1 MPHLNRYRLPPP
13 ESLQRRAIQRSMFLV
28 TNLPFPS
35 RAALLAGCFC
45 LCISPIQAAG
55 EGTWLRWFSPA
66 LRELDQHLT
75 EARKELTALGAPVI
89 GQTVPEFGIQHT
101 MLAKAPPVSPWVQID
116 LGESHRFDM
125 VALLPAM
132 VDFQSVLQSAYA
144 FPLRFRLDA
153 SDEESFTTFTPLL
166 VETEVDFEH
175 TSAAP
180 VIVHTPQ
187 AKARYLRLTATK
199 LAEVEGRWTFA
210 LSELMVLSGNRN
222 LALGATVTHKGGT
235 ALPPRWLSQNLTD
248 GRTPLGPPIDR
259 SVMPEFD
266 ALFAV
271 MPDADSPAWMKVD
284 LGKDMP
290 IDEVRLHPLH
300 ARQGADVP
308 GFRFPLQ
315 FRVEIAASEDMKDAT
330 VIFDTRDDD
339 FSNPGNNPVTLPAHG
354 AHGRFVRVVMLK
366 SQKTGA
372 TDFALAE
379 MEVYAGDRNLARG
392 TAVTSSGDPHRDPKR
407 PLSDLTDG
415 FASYGR
421 LVELPQWLDQ
431 WERRQ
436 HLQNELAT
444 LSTKEITLREEAWR
458 RVLGLLA
465 IVITTVVVLL
475 IFLFLRS
482 RRRQTLEQD
491 SFRTQLARDMH
502 DEIGSNLAGISVI
515 SELAAQ
521 ESISDRED
529 WNEINRIARETTDAM
544 REVLWLVGARQE
556 MGIDLMEHLKLAASR
571 LLPNREVIWKQTVID
586 LPVSWRVESR
596 RQVFLFFKEALTNIV
611 RHAKATRVELSTTI
625 REGMFELIIHDNGR
639 GFDPQATTHGMGL
652 ASLRERAKTMN
663 GTMQIDS
670 SPDHGTSI
678 TLRVPLSP

>member
-1 MPHLNRYRLPPP
+1 MSAVT
-13 ESLQRRAIQRSMFLV
+13 SLSL
-28 TNLPFPS
+28 PS
-35 RAALLAGCFC
+35 RAALLFGC
-45 LCISPIQAAG
+45 LWLGASSLPAAE
-55 EGTWLRWFSPA
+55 EGAWLRWLSPA
-66 LRELDQHLT
+66 LRALDQRQT
-75 EARKELTALGAPVI
+75 DAQKELTALGAPVI

-116 LGESHRFDM
+116 LGESRRFDI

-132 VDFQSVLQSAYA
+132 VDFQSVMQSAYA

-153 SDEESFTTFTPLL
+153 SDEENFATFTPLM
-166 VETEVDFEH
+166 VQTEVDFAI
-175 TSAAP
+175 TNAAP

-210 LSELMVLSGNRN
+210 LSEMMVLGGNRN
-222 LALGATVTHKGGT
+222 LALGAKVTHKVGT
-235 ALPPRWLSQNLTD
+235 ALPPRWLAQNLTD

-259 SVMPEFD
+259 SSMPEFD

-271 MPDADSPAWMKVD
+271 MPDAGSPAWMKVD
-284 LGKDMP
+284 LGKETSVE
-290 IDEVRLHPLH
+290 EVRLHPLH

-315 FRVEIAASEDMKDAT
+315 FRVEIAATEDMKEAT
-330 VIFDTRDDD
+330 VIFDTQDND
-339 FSNPGNNPVTLPAHG
+339 FSNPGNNPVTLPAKG
-354 AHGRFVRVVMLK
+354 ARGRFVRVVMLK
-366 SQKTGA
+366 AQKIGA
-372 TDFALAE
+372 QDFAISE
-379 MEVYAGDRNLARG
+379 MEVYAGDRNVARAC
-392 TAVTSSGDPHRDPKR
+392 TVTSSGDPHRNPPR

-421 LVELPQWLDQ
+421 LMELPQWLNQ

-436 HLQNELAT
+436 QLQNELAA
-444 LSTKEITLREEAWR
+444 LSAQAMSLREEAWQR
-458 RVLGLLA
+458 ALGVLITGVTSAGLLL
-465 IVITTVVVLL
+465 VVWS
-475 IFLFLRS
+475 FRN
-482 RRRQTLEQD
+482 RRRQRMDQEK
-491 SFRTQLARDMH
+491 FRNQLARDMH

-529 WNEINRIARETTDAM
+529 WNEIHRIARETTDAM

-571 LLPNREVIWKQTVID
+571 LLPNREVIWSQIATD
-586 LPVSWRVESR
+586 LPTTWPVESR

-611 RHAKATRVELSTTI
+611 RHAKATRIELSTRVHDGI
-625 REGMFELIIHDNGR
+625 FELVIRDNGR
-639 GFDPQATTHGMGL
+639 GFDPAAATHGMGL
-652 ASLRERAKTMN
+652 ISLKERAKTMN
-663 GTMQIDS
+663 GTMLIDS
-670 SPDHGTSI
+670 SPDRGTTI
-678 TLRVPLSP
+678 TLRVPVPH